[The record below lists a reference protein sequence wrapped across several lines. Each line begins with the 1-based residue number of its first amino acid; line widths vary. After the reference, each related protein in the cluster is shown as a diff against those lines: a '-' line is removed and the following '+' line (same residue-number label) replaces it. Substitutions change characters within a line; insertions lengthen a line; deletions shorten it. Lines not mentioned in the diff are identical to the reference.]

1 MKWQQVVLG
10 AYIDDMKIMPAFD
23 DAPDFVKQVE
33 QVVNGIIHRHSP
45 EIVVLLKIDN
55 WFGSNWLGFSGK
67 LLGALGIWS
76 EPYNQSADNI
86 RIPPFVPSRVV
97 SQRRFVGPSYEEIDG
112 GKPIHER
119 IASRF
124 ALRRKAATTAPK
136 ATLFWY
142 SGNSK
147 TAGRGALVAYVATAG
162 GYWSC
167 YAALEAAQ
175 PWRVT
180 ETWDIKREDLWSLM
194 ELGLDTVKT

>member
-124 ALRRKAATTAPK
+124 ALRRKLLPPRQRRHSSGTAAIPRRLDAEHWWRM
-136 ATLFWY
+136 L
-142 SGNSK
+142 
-147 TAGRGALVAYVATAG
+147 RRQG
-162 GYWSC
+162 GTG
-167 YAALEAAQ
+167 
-175 PWRVT
+175 PV
-180 ETWDIKREDLWSLM
+180 M
-194 ELGLDTVKT
+194 PP